1 MPEVNSGSALDAE
14 SCQWMLHIY
23 VYIVRLMEWFVEC
36 RNLENRDML
45 KREMKVGKQ
54 RRKKYQEHQ

>member
-1 MPEVNSGSALDAE
+1 MPEVYSRSALDAE

-45 KREMKVGKQ
+45 KRDMLKRESRQ
-54 RRKKYQEHQ
+54 C